1 MYEFNS
7 YVIVKCF
14 TVTVA
19 VYECVFGCVCGSS
32 VLFFLLFFL
41 KKTTDEL
48 CHSGFSYSD
57 FLTTIYQA
65 LRFQYFDIKLF
76 HFAFQF
82 ISYLFRSR
90 SLSLSLHHFSFPS
103 LTYSNYLKRLSE
115 LLIWFFHQNMNRTLS
130 NNSRSGEAMSE
141 QQRFEIPNF

>member
-90 SLSLSLHHFSFPS
+90 SLSLSLSTSLFLPVSHVFKLFETTQRIINMIFS
-103 LTYSNYLKRLSE
+103 SE
-115 LLIWFFHQNMNRTLS
+115 HESHIF
-130 NNSRSGEAMSE
+130 
-141 QQRFEIPNF
+141 QQ